1 MSLNKKKYYAM
12 HYKNSDEGC
21 PVALSGLFN
30 YEEFEWS
37 PYEPNPKNIVIKNEY
52 KIGLTDLDMKLED
65 LDFDFFQV
73 GAIYVSLDFLKICD
87 GLGASYRAVPL
98 EISFGGSTRKDEF
111 FIFLPGES
119 LPALDKNLSVYEV
132 AKDIET
138 GKVVNS
144 PIYHGQVSID
154 TVDMFVVS
162 DSVESDI
169 FRCQE
174 TLELFCSE
182 RFKLKASSLKGISF
196 VELDEQYRY
205 DPWASFDDI

>member
-1 MSLNKKKYYAM
+1 MSRNKKKYYAM

-21 PVALSGLFN
+21 PVALSGFFN

-37 PYEPNPKNIVIKNEY
+37 PYEPNPKNIIIKNEY

-87 GLGASYRAVPL
+87 DLGASYRAVPL

-138 GKVVNS
+138 GKVVSS

-196 VELDEQYRY
+196 VEVDEQYRY